1 MPLCTYLVAIQP
13 CLYAQVLSLQVMFRT
28 EIYGTFRQSVV
39 FDFGS
44 EPVLVQELSVDSTPV
59 VDLEQLNQDLVISDT
74 ARWDA
79 GNKTI
84 VHFEPK

>member
-1 MPLCTYLVAIQP
+1 
-13 CLYAQVLSLQVMFRT
+13 MFRT

-74 ARWDA
+74 ARWD
-79 GNKTI
+79 GGSKTI

>member
-1 MPLCTYLVAIQP
+1 
-13 CLYAQVLSLQVMFRT
+13 
-28 EIYGTFRQSVV
+28 VV

-44 EPVLVQELSVDSTPV
+44 EPVLVQELCVDSSPV
-59 VDLEQLNQDLVISDT
+59 VDLDQLNQDLVVSDT

-79 GNKTI
+79 VTRTI